1 MSDSIN
7 DIAIRMGVDAG
18 GVEAGFRQAR
28 NAAVD
33 FSKYIQK
40 QQADQVRAYNEANAL
55 IMNNYNA
62 HVNAHKVAM
71 DSMVR
76 AETEAAAQV
85 AKIRSNNFMYNVK
98 YGDPYD
104 NPADRAA
111 RRARQETKR
120 LGDAAV
126 MKANNDAQAEAT
138 ALLQKHASASAR
150 AAEQIRRL
158 DSLYQQYNITTG
170 KVMITDAQYSNIR
183 TKIIMQTIRQ
193 QQAQRAANQAM
204 QQGADTGRVMTGVLA
219 QASFAAEDFI
229 QGIAFGDLRN
239 ALLGASNNMTMVVR
253 GLLQVGRE
261 SGGVAAQLAGMVK
274 YLIGIPVAAGGLVAA
289 FNWARYAAM
298 DVRSLSEALGDAT
311 LGLKAFDNARDLKQ
325 NDLQFKRRLRDMDDS
340 NALEKER
347 LKLQDDLTIKELE
360 LKDLRR
366 KTNMEAEAF
375 LQNQLGGLDATI
387 ELERQ
392 IAITKANGTQEEIA
406 AANRLQFLMA
416 EVRQNYREGE
426 AENAIRNMREMFNI
440 LNDMSLVDGAEW
452 IGDLTALD
460 ALEKKFN
467 NEWFGMFGQVES
479 AENLREIREQLV
491 GQGEELSKTDRERL
505 QLIDQIL
512 AVEEAIGKARDKE
525 AAAFAERVKVQAEAA
540 NLQREETLLMIRAT
554 DAQKTLLEMRKEQ
567 KEFMGP
573 RIAAVD
579 PLMQMVLDAQQQQ
592 AGIDFLMAQKDALLA
607 EQAKQ
612 FSSPEIKGG
621 LMQNAFDAQ
630 AEAFKQMNAAAS
642 KRPDPQIEKTNELL
656 RKIEEAIKNGG
667 VLKVVP

>member
-33 FSKYIQK
+33 FTKYIQK
-40 QQADQVRAYNEANAL
+40 QQNEQVRAYNEANAL

-62 HVNAHKVAM
+62 HVNAHKSAV

-104 NPADRAA
+104 NPADREA
-111 RRARQETKR
+111 RRSRQETKR

-126 MKANNDAQAEAT
+126 LKANNDAQAEAT

-170 KVMITDAQYSNIR
+170 KVMITDSQYSNIR

-325 NDLQFKRRLRDMDDS
+325 NDLQFKRRLKDMDDS

-347 LKLQDDLTIKELE
+347 AKLQDDLKIKELE
-360 LKDLRR
+360 VKDLRR
-366 KTNMEAEAF
+366 KTDMEAEAF
-375 LQNQLGGLDATI
+375 LQNQLGGLSSVI
-387 ELERQ
+387 ELEKQ

-406 AANRLQFLMA
+406 AANRLQFLMGS
-416 EVRQNYREGE
+416 VRQNARDGE
-426 AENAIRNMREMFNI
+426 AENAIRNLREMYTL

-460 ALEKKFN
+460 ALEQTFQTGYIL
-467 NEWFGMFGQVES
+467 EGES
-479 AENLREIREQLV
+479 LDRLREIREQLV
-491 GQGEELSKTDRERL
+491 GKGEELSKVDKERL

-512 AVEEAIGKARDKE
+512 AIEEAAVKARDKE
-525 AAAFAERVKVQAEAA
+525 LRQAEMLTQERARAAADAKAEVLFMAQATEVQKK
-540 NLQREETLLMIRAT
+540 LYDI
-554 DAQKTLLEMRKEQ
+554 KK
-567 KEFMGP
+567 
-573 RIAAVD
+573 
-579 PLMQMVLDAQQQQ
+579 QQQEAFGGPQNAAFGFGIAGAMQFANDQLMSMLFLEAQ
-592 AGIDFLMAQKDALLA
+592 AVKLQKDIND
-607 EQAKQ
+607 QFKQ
-612 FSSPEIKGG
+612 PEIKGG

-630 AEAFKQMNAAAS
+630 AEAFKQMNAAAVQ
-642 KRPDPQIEKTNELL
+642 KRDPQLEDVKALL
-656 RKIEEAIKNGG
+656 VAVRDAIKNGG
-667 VLKVVP
+667 VIRAVP